1 MRDMLTRGKDYQETY
16 DRFRWEIPGHYNIA
30 VDVCDRHAIGDPK
43 RALVYDDEDTGDIA
57 EYSFHQLKEL
67 SDRLAAALGALGVR
81 RGDRIGIILP
91 QRPETALTHLAAY
104 KLGAIAVPMFTLF
117 GPDALE
123 YRLADSGAKLLVVD
137 DENLDKIVAIRD
149 RLPELEQIVVAAQKA
164 VREFHVFEDLLARG
178 DGRFQPV
185 RTLADDPAL
194 LIYTSGTTGPP
205 KGALHAHRALLGHI
219 PGMEFS
225 NNFAPQPGDCFW
237 TPADWAWVAGLMDV
251 LLPAWHHGL
260 PVVASRSR
268 GFDPERTFDLLA
280 RHQVRNALIPPT
292 ALKMMRD
299 VPNPKD
305 KYDFTLRT
313 VSSGGEP
320 LGAEVLEWAK
330 NSLGVTINEVYGQT
344 EANLVI
350 GSCHEV
356 MEIKPGSMGRPI
368 PGHEVT
374 VIEEDGSPTPVGE
387 IGEIAVKRPDPVMFL
402 EYWTDAQATDEKFAG
417 DWARTGDLARM
428 DDDGYFWFT
437 GRRDDLITSSGYRI
451 GPAEVEDSILKH
463 PAVSMVA
470 VIGVPHAVRG
480 HVVKAFVKPRPEVS
494 PTSELADS
502 IQQFVK
508 TRLGAHEYPREI
520 AFVDSFPMTTSGKI
534 MRRELRRQEEEKR
547 DHTGDAT

>member
-1 MRDMLTRGKDYQETY
+1 MLN
-16 DRFRWEIPGHYNIA
+16 RWNFL
-30 VDVCDRHAIGDPK
+30 K
-43 RALVYDDEDTGDIA
+43 TGFY
-57 EYSFHQLKEL
+57 E
-67 SDRLAAALGALGVR
+67 
-81 RGDRIGIILP
+81 GI
-91 QRPETALTHLAAY
+91 

-387 IGEIAVKRPDPVMFL
+387 IGEIAVKRPYPVMFL
-402 EYWTDAQATDEKFAG
+402 EYWNDAQATDEKFAG